1 MFFIQA
7 IILLASGLAF
17 SAAFPPVGVWWL
29 AVALVPLFVFS
40 ARAEK
45 TRDAFGFGFW
55 FGLGFFALHIF
66 WLPSSLSSPDLFGP
80 LAWVIYPP
88 IVLIEGVFWGLVTG
102 LSHLIAGRSR
112 GVLWVLPA
120 FWLIM
125 EWARTQGPLAFPWGS
140 LGYIWEPIPL
150 VQLADIA
157 GSYGL
162 SFLLLVM
169 VSLLAAP
176 FVPSD
181 EPDFLYTESN
191 TSPLLRFTPVLLV
204 FIMSLAS
211 YAYGLYRL
219 TQFPPEPNQTAMLVQ
234 GNTDPLG
241 RTAGESDLEVYTHL
255 TSSSLANLAQSPD
268 LVIWPEGAIIG
279 EYVVGMQG
287 EDTRQ
292 AVADSAPGITVVS
305 GASIWEDSS
314 HRYNAVISLEDAN
327 IRARYDKRNLVPFGE
342 AVPFSG
348 IFGSF
353 YNLIYRNFGIYTP
366 ITTVGDHYNPL
377 VTPVATIGTYICYES
392 VFPQVART
400 MVKEGANVLANIS
413 NDAWF
418 GVGPGA
424 EQHFQM
430 GNMRAIETRRYIL
443 RDGNDGITAV
453 ISPQGKVL
461 ERLERGIRGTLE
473 ADYALNNTLTPYVR
487 FGDWLIWVVAI
498 YGVLASVFL
507 LLRR

>member
-1 MFFIQA
+1 MFFLQA
-7 IILLASGLAF
+7 LILLASGLAF
-17 SAAFPPVGVWWL
+17 SAAFPPLGLWWL
-29 AVALVPLFVFS
+29 AVALVPLFVFTS
-40 ARAEK
+40 RAEK

-66 WLPSSLSSPDLFGP
+66 WLPNSLSSPTLFGP

-88 IVLIEGVFWGLVTG
+88 IVLIEGVFWGIVTG
-102 LSHLIAGRSR
+102 LSRMIAGRTR
-112 GVLWVLPA
+112 AVLWLLPA
-120 FWLIM
+120 FWLLM

-140 LGYIWEPIPL
+140 LGYIWEPTPII
-150 VQLADIA
+150 QMADLA

-169 VSLLAAP
+169 VSLLAGP
-176 FVPSD
+176 FVPAD
-181 EPDFLYTESN
+181 EPDFLYSDSS
-191 TSPLLRFTPVLLV
+191 TSPLFKFTPVLLV

-219 TQFPPEPNQTAMLVQ
+219 TQFPPAPDQTAMLVQ

-241 RTAGESDLEVYTHL
+241 RTEGLSDLEVYTSL
-255 TSSSLANLAQSPD
+255 TNTYLGSLAQTPD

-279 EYVVGMQG
+279 EFVVGMQG
-287 EDTRQ
+287 EPTRH

-348 IFGSF
+348 LLGPI
-353 YNLIYRNFGIYTP
+353 YNAVYRNFGIYTP
-366 ITTVGDHYNPL
+366 ITTVGDRYNPL
-377 VTPVATIGTYICYES
+377 VTPVAVIAAYICYES

-400 MVKEGANVLANIS
+400 MVKEGANVLVNIS

-418 GVGPGA
+418 GKGQGA

-430 GNMRAIETRRYIL
+430 GNLRAIETRRYIL
-443 RDGNDGITAV
+443 RAGNDGITAV
-453 ISPQGKVL
+453 VNPQGKVL
-461 ERLERGIRGTLE
+461 ERLERGIRGVLE
-473 ADYALNNTLTPYVR
+473 ADYALNDVVTPYVR
-487 FGDWLIWVVAI
+487 YGDWLIWVVAI
-498 YGVLASVFL
+498 YGLLASAVL